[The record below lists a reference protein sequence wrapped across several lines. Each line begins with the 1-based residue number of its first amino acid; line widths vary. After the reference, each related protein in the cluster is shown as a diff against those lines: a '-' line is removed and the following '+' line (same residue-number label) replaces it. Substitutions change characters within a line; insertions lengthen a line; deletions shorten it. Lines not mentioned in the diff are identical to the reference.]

1 MVPSLRPRVE
11 KYPTQGY
18 AAESRSRRKEY
29 AMAWRQQTLL
39 CIDNNQSNLNLCKV
53 ILEGSGYQILTVSS
67 AREGL
72 EVFASNAIDA
82 VILDYQMPEMNGE
95 RVADAMLSD
104 WVLQRESVLQ
114 IVDGF
119 VLKGDPVEF
128 LLLAIHQLLSCHKKR
143 KPVRGVTQPR
153 EAFSPLKRD
162 RLRGNSAS
170 CGQVK
175 HASAFQFSYD
185 IHVYFLG

>member
-1 MVPSLRPRVE
+1 MALSLRPRVE

-18 AAESRSRRKEY
+18 AAKSRSRRKEY
-29 AMAWRQQTLL
+29 AMAWRQKTLL
-39 CIDNNQSNLNLCKV
+39 CIDDNQSNFNLCKV
-53 ILEGSGYQILTVSS
+53 ILEDSGYRILTVSS

-82 VILDYQMPEMNGE
+82 VILDYQMPELNAE
-95 RVADAMLSD
+95 RVADAMKPRVPILMLSD

-128 LLLAIHQLLSCHKKR
+128 LLLAIHQLLSPHKKR

-153 EAFSPLKRD
+153 EAFFHSEARSFERKLNL
-162 RLRGNSAS
+162 LRSG
-170 CGQVK
+170 
-175 HASAFQFSYD
+175 
-185 IHVYFLG
+185 

>member
-11 KYPTQGY
+11 KHPTQGY

-39 CIDNNQSNLNLCKV
+39 CIDDNQNNLNLCKM
-53 ILEGSGYQILTVSS
+53 ILEDSGYQILTVSS

-82 VILDYQMPEMNGE
+82 VILDYQMPELNAE
-95 RVADAMLSD
+95 RVAAAMRGTKPRVPILMLSD

-143 KPVRGVTQPR
+143 KPIRGVTHTR
-153 EAFSPLKRD
+153 EAFFHSEARSFERKLSL
-162 RLRGNSAS
+162 LRSG
-170 CGQVK
+170 
-175 HASAFQFSYD
+175 
-185 IHVYFLG
+185 

>member
-39 CIDNNQSNLNLCKV
+39 CIDDNQSNLNLCKV
-53 ILEGSGYQILTVSS
+53 ILKGSGYQILTVSS

-82 VILDYQMPEMNGE
+82 VILDYQMPELSAE
-95 RVADAMLSD
+95 RVADAMRGTKPRVPILMLSD
-104 WVLQRESVLQ
+104 WVLQRERVLQ

-143 KPVRGVTQPR
+143 KPVSGVTQPR
-153 EAFSPLKRD
+153 EAFFPSEARSTERKLSL
-162 RLRGNSAS
+162 LRSG
-170 CGQVK
+170 
-175 HASAFQFSYD
+175 
-185 IHVYFLG
+185 

>member
-11 KYPTQGY
+11 KHPTQGY

-29 AMAWRQQTLL
+29 AMAWRQPTLL
-39 CIDNNQSNLNLCKV
+39 CIDDNQSNLNCK
-53 ILEGSGYQILTVSS
+53 IIPEGSGYQILTASS

-82 VILDYQMPEMNGE
+82 VILDYQMPELNAE
-95 RVADAMLSD
+95 RVAAAMRGTKPRVPILMLSD

-119 VLKGDPVEF
+119 VPKGDPVEF

-143 KPVRGVTQPR
+143 KPIRGVTHTR
-153 EAFSPLKRD
+153 EAFFHSEARSFERKPSL
-162 RLRGNSAS
+162 LRSG
-170 CGQVK
+170 
-175 HASAFQFSYD
+175 
-185 IHVYFLG
+185 